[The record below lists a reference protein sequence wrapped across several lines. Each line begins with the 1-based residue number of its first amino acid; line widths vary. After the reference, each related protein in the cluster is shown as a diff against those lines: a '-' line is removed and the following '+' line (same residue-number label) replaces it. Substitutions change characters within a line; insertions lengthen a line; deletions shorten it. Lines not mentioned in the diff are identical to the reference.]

1 MDNTQT
7 EAVPQA
13 DGLVDGGP
21 SIVEEVREQ
30 ADEQYVESAEGVES
44 EEQVDFSAPEV
55 ETESET
61 IPENEWEIEA
71 RKFQ

>member
-7 EAVPQA
+7 EAVQQA

-30 ADEQYVESAEGVES
+30 ADEQDVES
-44 EEQVDFSAPEV
+44 
-55 ETESET
+55 SET
-61 IPENEWEIEA
+61 V
-71 RKFQ
+71 QS

>member
-21 SIVEEVREQ
+21 SIVEEVRAE
-30 ADEQYVESAEGVES
+30 ADEQYVESAEGV
-44 EEQVDFSAPEV
+44 
-55 ETESET
+55 
-61 IPENEWEIEA
+61 
-71 RKFQ
+71 